1 MTPQWVL
8 RAGIALLAAGIA
20 AGCTSSTSTTAAPSP
35 LKCAVTAALSPTTV
49 GPGGGVVT
57 ATVSAA
63 RECAWTASSEASWIA
78 ITAGRTGQ
86 GDGTVTYEVAANP
99 MSVPRR
105 AGVAVNDE
113 RVELAQEAVV
123 CQFTLDPTS
132 ADFGSQGG
140 STTVS
145 VTAPSSC
152 AWTATSQAAWIQVI
166 SGAAG
171 SGGGTVGIAVDA
183 NAGPARTGTVTIA
196 GHTFSVEQAG
206 ASAGPGCTFA
216 IAPTAQTIGA
226 GGGSL
231 AVTVSTAGE
240 CAWTATSASAWLTV
254 TGGSSGTGPGTVA
267 LEVAPNLSAAPR
279 TGSATIAGELF
290 TVQQEAAVIS
300 CTYLVA
306 PTSASVTA
314 GGEALTF
321 AVGTTAGC
329 AWDATSNEPWLS
341 ASPSS
346 GTGPGTVDVV
356 VAANTGTDSRSGTVV
371 IAGQTV
377 QVDQAGT
384 ASLCSYVID
393 PTQASVPS
401 AGGSLDVDVQA
412 PVGCVWTAIS
422 NDGWIDVVAGSAG
435 TGDGTVELN
444 VRRHHGENERTGT
457 VTIAGQTFTVT
468 QQGDDD

>member
-1 MTPQWVL
+1 MTPHWVL
-8 RAGIALLAAGIA
+8 HAGVALLAAGIA

-35 LKCAVTAALSPTTV
+35 LKCAVAAALSPTTV

-99 MSVPRR
+99 MSVPRS

-113 RVELAQEAVV
+113 RVELAQEAAA

-132 ADFGSQGG
+132 ANFPTQGG

-145 VTAPSSC
+145 VAAPSSC
-152 AWTATSQAAWIQVI
+152 AWTASSQAAWIQVI

-183 NAGPARTGTVTIA
+183 NTGPARSGAVVIA
-196 GHTFSVEQAG
+196 GRTVSVGQAG
-206 ASAGPGCTFA
+206 ASADPGCTFA
-216 IAPTAQTIGA
+216 IAPAAQTIGA
-226 GGGSL
+226 VGGSL
-231 AVTVSTAGE
+231 AVAVTTTGE
-240 CAWTATSASAWLTV
+240 CAWTASSAVPWLTV
-254 TGGSSGTGPGTVA
+254 TGGGSGTGPGTVA
-267 LEVAPNLSAAPR
+267 LEVAPNLSAEPR

-300 CTYLVA
+300 CAYLVA
-306 PTSASVTA
+306 PASASVTA
-314 GGEALTF
+314 GGEALAF
-321 AVGTTAGC
+321 AVTTTAGC
-329 AWDATSNEPWLS
+329 AWDTTSNEPWLS

-356 VAANTGTDSRSGTVV
+356 VAANTGTDPRSGTVV
-371 IAGQTV
+371 IAGQTA
-377 QVDQAGT
+377 QVDQAG
-384 ASLCSYVID
+384 AAPACSYVID
-393 PTQASVPS
+393 PTQASVPA
-401 AGGSLDVDVQA
+401 AGGSVDVGVQSLA
-412 PVGCVWTAIS
+412 GCAWTAIS
-422 NDGWIDVVAGSAG
+422 NAGWIEVVAGSTG
-435 TGDGTVELN
+435 TGDGSVELD
-444 VRRHHGENERTGT
+444 VRRHRGDNQRTGT

-468 QQGDDD
+468 QQGDD